1 MEKRK
6 QRKRW
11 VDGLMVA
18 EEEMFRWFNGLELG
32 QTQGGG
38 GGQGGLPC
46 CSPWGCKQ
54 SDTTYQLNNNH
65 TEINTW
71 SPNGTYPS
79 AEA

>member
-38 GGQGGLPC
+38 WWTGRITMLQSMGLQTVRHNLP
-46 CSPWGCKQ
+46 
-54 SDTTYQLNNNH
+54 
-65 TEINTW
+65 TE
-71 SPNGTYPS
+71 
-79 AEA
+79 

>member
-1 MEKRK
+1 LEKRK

-11 VDGLMVA
+11 VDGVMVT

-32 QTQGGG
+32 QTQGGS

-54 SDTTYQLNNNH
+54 SDM
-65 TEINTW
+65 TE
-71 SPNGTYPS
+71 
-79 AEA
+79 